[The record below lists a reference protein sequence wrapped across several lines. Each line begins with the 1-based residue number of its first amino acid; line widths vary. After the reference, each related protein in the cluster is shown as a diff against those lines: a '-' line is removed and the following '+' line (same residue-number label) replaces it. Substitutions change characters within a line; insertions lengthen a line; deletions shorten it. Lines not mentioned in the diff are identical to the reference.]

1 MKTDGSFGLCV
12 ALGLIIATVHG
23 KGSSALLWILAML
36 IGVPVFYALVVARS
50 AVSDFGKWALTGAF
64 ILVVTALFLLW

>member
-12 ALGLIIATVHG
+12 GLGLLIAAIHG
-23 KGSSALLWILAML
+23 KGTSALCWILAML
-36 IGVPVFYALVVARS
+36 VGVPVFYALIVARS
-50 AVSDFGKWALTGAF
+50 AISDLGKWALTGAF